1 MSFCNTSNLP
11 ALPAQKETVSTRE
24 VSGETQ
30 HAYDVT
36 LGLIHCHVIPAK
48 V

>member
-1 MSFCNTSNLP
+1 MSFSSISNVP
-11 ALPAQKETVSTRE
+11 ALPAQKETVSARD

-36 LGLIHCHVIPAK
+36 L
-48 V
+48 